1 MIFKLFILSIQLCD
15 VAHNWTH
22 IPILILL
29 HFDSNNDGQEYI
41 PQNIQ
46 RQIKFDVIKNLL
58 TKVSSLSSTYVCRN
72 GLVYKIEDKLMK
84 SRLYLLIVLY

>member
-1 MIFKLFILSIQLCD
+1 M
-15 VAHNWTH
+15 
-22 IPILILL
+22 PILILL

-46 RQIKFDVIKNLL
+46 RQINFNVIKYLL
-58 TKVSSLSSTYVCRN
+58 TKVSSISSTYVCRN

-84 SRLYLLIVLY
+84 SYTCLLFYISPVLK